1 VDLDLYPN
9 GDVSL
14 LLHVSSHDDGHN
26 HRAVGPTPTGAPN
39 RKRLPNLGDGTA
51 LTQELATPMNPAN
64 ASSNPLARVPK
75 YAWGLAVVG
84 GLIWVLLGL
93 LILFLPG
100 DPGNRIF
107 FTGDP
112 SSYSTEASN
121 DLIYSARVVGV
132 TFLTAGLLLSAIGLT
147 AFKGGEKWA
156 WYGTATPL
164 ITLLFSVYLAATG
177 ERGSAVN
184 VFIQFLPLWVVQALA
199 LLLSI
204 RSFFPAKPAAVI
216 VAP

>member
-1 VDLDLYPN
+1 
-9 GDVSL
+9 
-14 LLHVSSHDDGHN
+14 
-26 HRAVGPTPTGAPN
+26 
-39 RKRLPNLGDGTA
+39 
-51 LTQELATPMNPAN
+51 MNPAN

-132 TFLTAGLLLSAIGLT
+132 AFLTAGLLLSAHRPHRLQRRREVGVVWYRNTPDHVVIQRLPCSDGREGLRSQR
-147 AFKGGEKWA
+147 
-156 WYGTATPL
+156 
-164 ITLLFSVYLAATG
+164 IRSVPHFMGRASLGAAALNP
-177 ERGSAVN
+177 E
-184 VFIQFLPLWVVQALA
+184 FLPRETRRRY
-199 LLLSI
+199 
-204 RSFFPAKPAAVI
+204 RSP
-216 VAP
+216 VASTLK

>member
-1 VDLDLYPN
+1 
-9 GDVSL
+9 
-14 LLHVSSHDDGHN
+14 
-26 HRAVGPTPTGAPN
+26 
-39 RKRLPNLGDGTA
+39 
-51 LTQELATPMNPAN
+51 MNPAN

-184 VFIQFLPLWVVQALA
+184 VFVQFLTLWVVQALA

-204 RSFFPAKPAAVI
+204 RSFFPAKPVAVI
-216 VAP
+216 VAQ